1 MRFALNIKE
10 LNRNQQ
16 LVFPLLKPL
25 MRQWLW
31 ILKNGPMIKEIQFFD
46 MIDHVTIYSVSW
58 VRIFD
63 HPNKI
68 LVDNDGEFDNTEFQA
83 LCEDVNIRICTTSAE
98 RPWSNGLIERH
109 NAVFGLTVTKTME
122 DIKCDLQLAVSW
134 AASAKNSFEKCSW
147 LLSKPTLWEK
157 PEFPRR
163 MR

>member
-1 MRFALNIKE
+1 MNIKE

-31 ILKNGPMIKEIQFFD
+31 ILKNGPMIKKIQFLN
-46 MIDHVTIYSVSW
+46 MTDHVTRYSVSW
-58 VRIFD
+58 VITTKKKKLIVKKMFQYWIGIFG

-83 LCEDVNIRICTTSAE
+83 LCENFNISICTTAAE
-98 RPWSNGLIERH
+98 SPWRNGLIERH
-109 NAVFGLTVTKTME
+109 NAVFGLTVTKTMG

-134 AASAKNSFEKCSW
+134 AVSAKNSSKNEKKC
-147 LLSKPTLWEK
+147 
-157 PEFPRR
+157 
-163 MR
+163 